1 MNENSDLLPNLLH
14 EEFEMQMRGYSRRQ
28 VDDFV
33 ARRNNE
39 IRELEQRL
47 ARSLDEGEHLRR
59 ELSTVRQ
66 QALSGRPAHEEVSER
81 ISQILKLAD
90 DEAKAQKNK
99 ADDDIANQ
107 RAEAQQ
113 DSERVRADARDQA
126 ERMLT
131 AAQEQAERTIGAA
144 RNEADKTR
152 TSARTESDRLTS
164 DTRKKADTAMAQAK
178 AQAKKVLDEATARA
192 TAIHDGAERR
202 LNLLSTRHAETVR
215 RLTDILDGV
224 QGLVAAEAARM
235 SLEEEVNQ
243 TVSRAVSLAEA
254 ADAAAAAAG
263 EAAGG
268 EEHLDL
274 ALLAPPS
281 PESVASGAVA
291 PPLSEDIRPAGPG
304 LPGRLGAPDGDEGR
318 DEADGLAHMGGLLPP
333 SGRARDQLGRPGPVT
348 PAPQL
353 GAGSGRFGGGPQD
366 SAPRTQLPLP
376 GGAPSLGVLGER
388 GLGDRER
395 DPLGDREIRRGTGL
409 VDPDEPTEGIR
420 LLLSPGGT
428 TPRTPAVGGIWADR
442 KKRDPISP
450 DPANDALGV
459 AFAAWGSPPHV
470 PRPTSL
476 RALPC
481 RHPRRWPSPRRRSR
495 YGPAA

>member
-47 ARSLDEGEHLRR
+47 TRSLDDSEHLRR

-99 ADDDIANQ
+99 ADDDIAAQ

-113 DSERVRADARDQA
+113 ESERVRADAREQA

-131 AAQEQAERTIGAA
+131 AAQEQAERTISAA

-152 TSARTESDRLTS
+152 TSARTEADRLTS
-164 DTRKKADTAMAQAK
+164 DTRKKADQALGQAK
-178 AQAKKVLDEATARA
+178 SQAKKVLDEATARA

-202 LNLLSTRHAETVR
+202 LNLLSTRHSDTVR

-243 TVSRAVSLAEA
+243 SVSRAVSLAEA
-254 ADAAAAAAG
+254 ADAAAAAAAPADGADG
-263 EAAGG
+263 EGDR
-268 EEHLDL
+268 DL
-274 ALLAPPS
+274 ALLAPPA
-281 PESVASGAVA
+281 PETVATGTVA
-291 PPLSEDIRPAGPG
+291 PPRGEDIRPVGPG
-304 LPGRLGAPDGDEGR
+304 RPGLTGRLGPPVADQDHDPLDGMAPV
-318 DEADGLAHMGGLLPP
+318 GGLLPP
-333 SGRARDQLGRPGPVT
+333 PDAPRGPFGRPGGTPPAPPLGTAAGRHGGGSQDGMPRPPMPLPSGAPVT
-348 PAPQL
+348 
-353 GAGSGRFGGGPQD
+353 
-366 SAPRTQLPLP
+366 
-376 GGAPSLGVLGER
+376 
-388 GLGDRER
+388 GLGDPLAEREPR
-395 DPLGDREIRRGTGL
+395 HGSGL
-409 VDPDEPTEGIR
+409 IDPDEPTEGIR
-420 LLLSPGGT
+420 LL
-428 TPRTPAVGGIWADR
+428 
-442 KKRDPISP
+442 
-450 DPANDALGV
+450 N
-459 AFAAWGSPPHV
+459 
-470 PRPTSL
+470 
-476 RALPC
+476 
-481 RHPRRWPSPRRRSR
+481 
-495 YGPAA
+495 

>member
-47 ARSLDEGEHLRR
+47 ARSLDDSEHLRR

-99 ADDDIANQ
+99 ADEDIAKQ

-113 DSERVRADARDQA
+113 ESERVRAEAREQA

-131 AAQEQAERTIGAA
+131 AAQEQAERTISAS

-152 TSARTESDRLTS
+152 TAARTEADRLTS
-164 DTRKKADTAMAQAK
+164 DTRKKADQALAQSK
-178 AQAKKVLDEATARA
+178 SQAKKVLDEATARA

-202 LNLLSTRHAETVR
+202 LNLLSTRHADTVR

-243 TVSRAVSLAEA
+243 SVSRAVSLAEA
-254 ADAAAAAAG
+254 ADAAAAAA
-263 EAAGG
+263 AAP
-268 EEHLDL
+268 EDDRADSDNDRDL
-274 ALLAPPS
+274 ALLAPPA
-281 PESVASGAVA
+281 PETVTSGAVA
-291 PPLSEDIRPAGPG
+291 PPRGEDVRPMP
-304 LPGRLGAPDGDEGR
+304 
-318 DEADGLAHMGGLLPP
+318 
-333 SGRARDQLGRPGPVT
+333 GRPGLTGRLNPPVSDPDLDALDGPASDG
-348 PAPQL
+348 PAP
-353 GAGSGRFGGGPQD
+353 ATGRAAR
-366 SAPRTQLPLP
+366 SVRA
-376 GGAPSLGVLGER
+376 A
-388 GLGDRER
+388 
-395 DPLGDREIRRGTGL
+395 
-409 VDPDEPTEGIR
+409 R
-420 LLLSPGGT
+420 L
-428 TPRTPAVGGIWADR
+428 
-442 KKRDPISP
+442 
-450 DPANDALGV
+450 DPA
-459 AFAAWGSPPHV
+459 AA
-470 PRPTSL
+470 
-476 RALPC
+476 
-481 RHPRRWPSPRRRSR
+481 
-495 YGPAA
+495 

>member
-47 ARSLDEGEHLRR
+47 SRSLDESEQLRR

-81 ISQILKLAD
+81 IAQILKLAD

-99 ADDDIANQ
+99 ADDDIANL

-113 DSERVRADARDQA
+113 ESERVRADAREQA

-131 AAQEQAERTIGAA
+131 AAQEQAERTISAA

-152 TSARTESDRLTS
+152 TAARTEADRLTS
-164 DTRKKADTAMAQAK
+164 DTRKKADQALAQAK
-178 AQAKKVLDEATARA
+178 SQAKKVLDEATARA

-224 QGLVAAEAARM
+224 QGLVAAENARM

-254 ADAAAAAAG
+254 ADAAAAAA
-263 EAAGG
+263 AGPEDEG
-268 EEHLDL
+268 PDVETGSGHDRDDL
-274 ALLAPPS
+274 SMLAPPA
-281 PESVASGAVA
+281 PETVATGAVA
-291 PPLSEDIRPAGPG
+291 PPRSEDMRPMMPGRPG
-304 LPGRLGAPDGDEGR
+304 LTGRLSPPAVEEDYDPLDGPPPVS
-318 DEADGLAHMGGLLPP
+318 GLLPP
-333 SGRARDQLGRPGPVT
+333 PDAQRNPFGRPSQIPPPT
-348 PAPQL
+348 M
-353 GAGSGRFGGGPQD
+353 GSGRLGGPQEGMPRPPIAMPTS
-366 SAPRTQLPLP
+366 SAPLIP
-376 GGAPSLGVLGER
+376 GF
-388 GLGDRER
+388 GD
-395 DPLGDREIRRGTGL
+395 DPLAERESRQGSGL
-409 VDPDEPTEGIR
+409 IDPDEPTEGIR
-420 LLLSPGGT
+420 LLQ
-428 TPRTPAVGGIWADR
+428 
-442 KKRDPISP
+442 
-450 DPANDALGV
+450 
-459 AFAAWGSPPHV
+459 
-470 PRPTSL
+470 
-476 RALPC
+476 
-481 RHPRRWPSPRRRSR
+481 
-495 YGPAA
+495 

>member
-47 ARSLDEGEHLRR
+47 TRSLDDSEHLRR

-99 ADDDIANQ
+99 ADDDIGKQ

-113 DSERVRADARDQA
+113 ESERVRADAREQA

-131 AAQEQAERTIGAA
+131 AAQEQAERTISAA

-152 TSARTESDRLTS
+152 TAARTEADRLTS
-164 DTRKKADTAMAQAK
+164 DTRKKADQALAQAK
-178 AQAKKVLDEATARA
+178 SQAKKVLDEATARA

-202 LNLLSTRHAETVR
+202 LNLLSTRHSDTVR

-243 TVSRAVSLAEA
+243 SVSRAVSLAEA
-254 ADAAAAAAG
+254 ADAAAAAAAAVPEDGADG
-263 EAAGG
+263 EGDR
-268 EEHLDL
+268 DL
-274 ALLAPPS
+274 ALLAPPA
-281 PESVASGAVA
+281 PETVATGTVA
-291 PPLSEDIRPAGPG
+291 PPRGEDIRPVGPG
-304 LPGRLGAPDGDEGR
+304 RPGLTGRLNPPVTDQDHDPLDGMAPF
-318 DEADGLAHMGGLLPP
+318 GGLLPP
-333 SGRARDQLGRPGPVT
+333 PDAPRGPFGRPGAT
-348 PAPQL
+348 PPPPPLGTAP
-353 GAGSGRFGGGPQD
+353 GRHGGGAQGGM
-366 SAPRTQLPLP
+366 PRPPMPLP
-376 GGAPSLGVLGER
+376 SGAPVA
-388 GLGDRER
+388 GLGD
-395 DPLGDREIRRGTGL
+395 PLADREPRHGSALI
-409 VDPDEPTEGIR
+409 DPDEPTEGIR
-420 LLLSPGGT
+420 LLQLSPGGA
-428 TPRTPAVGGIWADR
+428 TPRTPR
-442 KKRDPISP
+442 C
-450 DPANDALGV
+450 AL
-459 AFAAWGSPPHV
+459 AQA
-470 PRPTSL
+470 
-476 RALPC
+476 
-481 RHPRRWPSPRRRSR
+481 
-495 YGPAA
+495 

>member
-47 ARSLDEGEHLRR
+47 ARSLDDSEHLRR

-99 ADDDIANQ
+99 ADDDIAKQ

-113 DSERVRADARDQA
+113 ESERVRAEAREQA

-131 AAQEQAERTIGAA
+131 AAQEQAERTISAA

-152 TSARTESDRLTS
+152 TAARTEADRLTS
-164 DTRKKADTAMAQAK
+164 DTRKKADQALAQAK

-202 LNLLSTRHAETVR
+202 LNLLSTRHADTVR

-243 TVSRAVSLAEA
+243 SVSRAVSLAEA
-254 ADAAAAAAG
+254 ADAAAAAA
-263 EAAGG
+263 AAP
-268 EEHLDL
+268 EDDAADSDNDRDL
-274 ALLAPPS
+274 ALLAPPA
-281 PESVASGAVA
+281 PETVTAGAVA
-291 PPLSEDIRPAGPG
+291 PPRGEDIRPMPGRPG
-304 LPGRLGAPDGDEGR
+304 LTGRLNPPVSDPDLD
-318 DEADGLAHMGGLLPP
+318 ALDGPASVGGGLLPP
-333 SGRARDQLGRPGPVT
+333 PDAPRGPFGRPGAT
-348 PAPQL
+348 PP
-353 GAGSGRFGGGPQD
+353 
-366 SAPRTQLPLP
+366 PL
-376 GGAPSLGVLGER
+376 A
-388 GLGDRER
+388 
-395 DPLGDREIRRGTGL
+395 
-409 VDPDEPTEGIR
+409 
-420 LLLSPGGT
+420 
-428 TPRTPAVGGIWADR
+428 
-442 KKRDPISP
+442 
-450 DPANDALGV
+450 
-459 AFAAWGSPPHV
+459 
-470 PRPTSL
+470 
-476 RALPC
+476 
-481 RHPRRWPSPRRRSR
+481 RRSPEPSWR
-495 YGPAA
+495 AAGRPATSADAQRRAGQRPR